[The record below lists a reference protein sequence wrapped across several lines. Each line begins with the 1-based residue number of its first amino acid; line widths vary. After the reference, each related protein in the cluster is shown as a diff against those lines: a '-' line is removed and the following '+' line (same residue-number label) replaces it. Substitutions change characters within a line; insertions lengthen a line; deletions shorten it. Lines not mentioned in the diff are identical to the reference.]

1 MLKSGQNRPISSGK
15 VTKILK
21 DDEWRR
27 FENEVTLSANEDGC
41 LNFSV
46 DGGSDNGQFACI
58 SELVQSKVNYK
69 SGTLNEGDIIL
80 EVQGQK
86 VAGYTQRDV
95 VAWLNHCCKNG
106 NPVVLKTISPG
117 HITKDLREFLNTRFQ
132 KGSDNHDLQNIIRD
146 NLYLRTVPVTTR
158 EPRENEINGLDYT
171 FLTLEEFMVLDQSGN
186 LLESGIYE
194 GNHYGTPK
202 PSKEPPVSPPQSG
215 GPNSNLNWFM
225 PGAHPSSEGKRKRN
239 RSNVEAMSSKDME
252 PTPVEIYPS
261 SLPPID
267 TNVPSNKR
275 SPRTPP
281 LQNRES
287 IAENSQD
294 YSSADLGPLPSNWE
308 KAFTEKGEIYFI
320 E

>member
-117 HITKDLREFLNTRFQ
+117 KVNFRHSIFLRLIKKCNLRFF
-132 KGSDNHDLQNIIRD
+132 
-146 NLYLRTVPVTTR
+146 P
-158 EPRENEINGLDYT
+158 PRLIYT
-171 FLTLEEFMVLDQSGN
+171 FQ
-186 LLESGIYE
+186 I
-194 GNHYGTPK
+194 
-202 PSKEPPVSPPQSG
+202 
-215 GPNSNLNWFM
+215 NLNF
-225 PGAHPSSEGKRKRN
+225 
-239 RSNVEAMSSKDME
+239 
-252 PTPVEIYPS
+252 
-261 SLPPID
+261 
-267 TNVPSNKR
+267 
-275 SPRTPP
+275 
-281 LQNRES
+281 
-287 IAENSQD
+287 
-294 YSSADLGPLPSNWE
+294 
-308 KAFTEKGEIYFI
+308 AF
-320 E
+320 